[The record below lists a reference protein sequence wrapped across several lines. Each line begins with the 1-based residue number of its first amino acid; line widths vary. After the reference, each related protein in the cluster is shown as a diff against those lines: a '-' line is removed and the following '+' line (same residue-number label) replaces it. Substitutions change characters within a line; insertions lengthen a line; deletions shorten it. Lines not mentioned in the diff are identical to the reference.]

1 MQSTLTAIPNCG
13 GHSGTALHETYIA
26 SHRNLVVYLVV
37 PDYPFIHWG
46 SWSSLVACR
55 LNS

>member
-1 MQSTLTAIPNCG
+1 MQSTLTAIPNCS

-37 PDYPFIHWG
+37 PDYPFIH
-46 SWSSLVACR
+46 
-55 LNS
+55 